1 MKDLVCWKC
10 ETLIGKTTCDK
21 DQDVVCTKCMHKRG
35 VTIHPDGTYTKIV
48 PVTKHRNSPYTG
60 VWKLD

>member
-21 DQDVVCTKCMHKRG
+21 DQDVVCAKCMHKRG
-35 VTIHPDGTYTKIV
+35 VTIYTKRR
-48 PVTKHRNSPYTG
+48 TTG
-60 VWKLD
+60 VWQIYD